1 MQQNITMSIAKCFLL
16 AAAVAPALAG
26 CATLWPSPAGK
37 DSVED
42 HKAHKTEMIESFE
55 AKRDAAQFDAAMVRW
70 REGDIRACKELVD
83 KLVMRNPKHR
93 GGRLLRAE
101 IQLDD
106 DKPELA
112 IADVEAL
119 VKDDPKDAEASHL
132 LGLLLE
138 AAGRSSE
145 AMPHFERA
153 AQIAPNNHVFAASF
167 QSALV
172 GEPSLEI
179 EGVVATDASPNASS
193 PPMTRTRTPADDLS
207 LNRRT
212 RNITRPTR

>member
-1 MQQNITMSIAKCFLL
+1 MIIDKRFWLTTL
-16 AAAVAPALAG
+16 VAPALTG
-26 CATLWPSPAGK
+26 CATLWPSPQADK
-37 DSVED
+37 DVAVQQ
-42 HKAHKTEMIESFE
+42 KARKTEMVESFE

-70 REGDIRACKELVD
+70 REGDVRACKELVD

-93 GGRLLRAE
+93 GGRLLQAE

-112 IADVEAL
+112 IPDVETL
-119 VKDDPKDAEASHL
+119 VKEDPKDAEASHL

-138 AAGRSSE
+138 AAGRHPESL
-145 AMPHFERA
+145 PHFERA